1 MASAHPIPGAP
12 KDRILLAL
20 GFTLSHDEVDT
31 AIVGTR
37 NLDYLMMN
45 IDWIENDLPIS
56 LEAVEELHRRFARL
70 GRDWIQ
76 LT

>member
-1 MASAHPIPGAP
+1 
-12 KDRILLAL
+12 
-20 GFTLSHDEVDT
+20 LSHDEVDT

-37 NLDYLMMN
+37 NLDHLMMN

-56 LEAVEELHRRFARL
+56 PEAVEELHLRFARL
-70 GRDWIQ
+70 GHAWIQ